1 MIPSQNLNSEFGE
14 SENFSSEIFI
24 SIIISRRSKPR
35 RIGIIAPPSS
45 FEKRVVGFAASRH
58 GRLTPLISRELPE
71 GWRTLAA
78 SKKTKRD
85 KERLITYAKTVKS
98 RVVRL
103 IENSLCNLDS
113 KSFVFLANFYIFNS
127 EKKFIIAEINFLLLY
142 SVLIGDT
149 DKT

>member
-14 SENFSSEIFI
+14 SENFSNEIFI
-24 SIIISRRSKPR
+24 SIISRRSKPR

-103 IENSLCNLDS
+103 IENSVQSGQQIFRIRISRQFLYLQFREKNLLS
-113 KSFVFLANFYIFNS
+113 PRLIFS
-127 EKKFIIAEINFLLLY
+127 YYTLF
-142 SVLIGDT
+142 
-149 DKT
+149 

>member
-1 MIPSQNLNSEFGE
+1 MIPFQNLNSEFGE

-71 GWRTLAA
+71 G
-78 SKKTKRD
+78 
-85 KERLITYAKTVKS
+85 
-98 RVVRL
+98 
-103 IENSLCNLDS
+103 
-113 KSFVFLANFYIFNS
+113 
-127 EKKFIIAEINFLLLY
+127 
-142 SVLIGDT
+142 
-149 DKT
+149 

>member
-14 SENFSSEIFI
+14 SKNFSSEIFI

-103 IENSLCNLDS
+103 IENSVQSGQQIFRIRISRQFLYLQFREKNLLS
-113 KSFVFLANFYIFNS
+113 PRLIFS
-127 EKKFIIAEINFLLLY
+127 YYTLF
-142 SVLIGDT
+142 
-149 DKT
+149 